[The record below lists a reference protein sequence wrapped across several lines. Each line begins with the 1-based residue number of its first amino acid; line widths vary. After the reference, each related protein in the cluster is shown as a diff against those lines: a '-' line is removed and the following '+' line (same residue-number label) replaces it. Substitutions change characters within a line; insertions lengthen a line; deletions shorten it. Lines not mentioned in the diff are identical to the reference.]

1 MEFRRGRALF
11 GFMNEQDAA
20 NFLSG
25 MCVIQDQD
33 EFESYKKKW
42 APAAESASQLKL
54 RVLSPVNQRELPQ
67 SHSEYLK
74 QLTAS
79 AGFRQVFGTNFAV
92 REVEL
97 ARVIAFQRHID
108 TEYAEELANKM
119 ASDDKSVLECC
130 LPLAFKQE
138 LQISFDQT
146 VPGVTFSS
154 VSPKLQLGGLQ
165 IIGVGGP
172 EVTIGGHRVQ
182 QVGVMFLIVTQP
194 NCVHVVR
201 YESRYFLKNGY
212 HRAYAA
218 LLSNRS
224 NIPAVVSRAQDFLT
238 VGALNPTFFSRE
250 LLLSAAPPLLCDFL
264 NEKIAVDVTLKPMRK
279 ILRPRV
285 DEFLAPNT

>member
-11 GFMNEQDAA
+11 GFMSEQDAG
-20 NFLSG
+20 NFLNG
-25 MCVIQDQD
+25 LCVFQDQD

-42 APAAESASQLKL
+42 APAADSVSQLKL
-54 RVLSPVNQRELPQ
+54 RVLSPVNQRELSPL
-67 SHSEYLK
+67 HSDYVK
-74 QLTAS
+74 QLTENP
-79 AGFRQVFGTNFAV
+79 GFRQIFRTDFAV

-97 ARVIAFQRHID
+97 ERVIAFQRHID

-119 ASDDKSVLECC
+119 ASDDKYVMDSC
-130 LPLAFKQE
+130 LPLVFKQE
-138 LQISFDQT
+138 VQVSFDQT

-172 EVTIGGHRVQ
+172 EVTIGGQRVQ
-182 QVGVMFLIVTQP
+182 QPGVIFLIGTQP
-194 NCVHVVR
+194 NYVQVVE

-218 LLSNRS
+218 LLSNRKQ
-224 NIPAVVSRAQDFLT
+224 IPAVVYRAEDFAT
-238 VGALNPTFFSRE
+238 VGALNPAFFSRE

-264 NEKIAVDVTLKPMRK
+264 NEKIAVDVKLKPMRK
-279 ILRPRV
+279 ILRARV
-285 DEFLAPNT
+285 DDFFAPR